1 MDFSAAVVFTEP
13 WRQLWKP
20 ASILK
25 PTWIYSIMNDVVGS
39 LQTQDKS
46 FNNRTLVELHFSAI
60 IR

>member
-13 WRQLWKP
+13 WRQLWKR